1 MVYFQLTTGRFLT
14 VYLAQGVILVAFL
27 YLAIK
32 ILRRDRK
39 RLNVIFAGL
48 YISPAIGVL
57 INFIYAPLT
66 DISFESIVLILN
78 FFTNFGFF
86 YAPIFVVVFDL
97 MLLKSEKVISTSKQ
111 LVILIIYGIAM
122 FGMIFFLFI
131 PGYGVTINQGTG
143 QLESPVWSLPF
154 FIYVVSIETV
164 GALIPTLYFSFQIYK
179 KFEDE
184 VLKKKW
190 RSFIFG
196 FVALMTFMYAIFISN
211 TFSDPTT
218 PNGATFRLV
227 IGVIGLILAILGG
240 FLMYSGVGKQIE
252 K

>member
-1 MVYFQLTTGRFLT
+1 MFFQLTTGRIIT
-14 VYLAQGVILVAFL
+14 VYVAQGVILVAFL

-32 ILRRDRK
+32 ILLRDRK

-57 INFIYAPLT
+57 INFLYAPMT
-66 DISFESIVLILN
+66 DEFLVSILN

-86 YAPIFVVVFDL
+86 YAPIFIVVFDL
-97 MLLKSEKVISTSKQ
+97 ILLKSEKIISTSKQ
-111 LVILIIYGIAM
+111 LIILMIYGIAM

-131 PGYGVTINQGTG
+131 PGFGVTINQGTSW
-143 QLESPVWSLPF
+143 SPVWSLPF
-154 FIYVVSIETV
+154 FLYVVLVETI
-164 GALIPTLYFSFQIYK
+164 GALIPSLYLSFQIYK

-184 VLKKKW
+184 QLKRKW
-190 RSFIFG
+190 RFFIFG
-196 FVALMTFMYAIFISN
+196 FIALMVFMYAIFISN
-211 TFSDPTT
+211 YLGDPTV
-218 PNGATFRLV
+218 RLL

-240 FLMYSGVGKQIE
+240 FLMYFGVGKQIE